1 LNSIKSSDR
10 DRLAIFYCSRKRS
23 QRNHPVDVLASLV
36 AQLAWS
42 VDGLSVAESIKA
54 LYQSDHERHLSLK
67 EFSDLLITLILPY
80 NNVTIVIDAL
90 DECLN
95 SAQLLRHLRNVSN
108 ATNHRIKFFL
118 SSRRNTTIFPDFPE
132 WIKLELDLQQDLTA
146 SDMESYI
153 RSQVRD
159 IETLDMGS
167 RLLDGKHPE
176 VEDRLI
182 ETLIRRA
189 QGM

>member
-1 LNSIKSSDR
+1 L
-10 DRLAIFYCSRKRS
+10 
-23 QRNHPVDVLASLV
+23 HPLSLS
-36 AQLAWS
+36 WR
-42 VDGLSVAESIKA
+42 GLLTVSVAESIKA